1 MGECVSSFFGGLVL
15 GILSYR
21 TGSIAA
27 GVLVHVGIAWLMEAV
42 AAFWLIKAPG
52 FILNYNY

>member
-1 MGECVSSFFGGLVL
+1 
-15 GILSYR
+15 
-21 TGSIAA
+21 
-27 GVLVHVGIAWLMEAV
+27 VGIAWLMEAV